1 MRNLP
6 TIADVKCS
14 RIVFRPGDRVIVRV
28 YRRLEAEQ
36 AKRLKRSIQRWAGA
50 DVEILIYDAT
60 LMDVR
65 VEKADAE
72 AKLVAAG

>member
-1 MRNLP
+1 M
-6 TIADVKCS
+6 
-14 RIVFRPGDRVIVRV
+14 IVRV